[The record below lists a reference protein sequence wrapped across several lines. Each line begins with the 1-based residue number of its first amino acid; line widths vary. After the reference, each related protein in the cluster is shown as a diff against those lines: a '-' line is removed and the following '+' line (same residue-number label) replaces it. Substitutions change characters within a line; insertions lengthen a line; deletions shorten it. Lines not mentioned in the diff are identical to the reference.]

1 MRLGGLPSPRSG
13 AVIVGRL
20 LLYADSYVAQWMSQ
34 KTNENI
40 IPPYTA
46 LGVVGRHG
54 QLTGAVIFNHLH
66 EGNIEISVYAPKVF
80 TRGVIK
86 AAAAFAFDT
95 QGVSRVTARTRAS
108 NLHARRVIEKAGF
121 RQEGVLRSYYADGED
136 SILYGLLK
144 SECRWRP

>member
-1 MRLGGLPSPRSG
+1 MPSHRSG
-13 AVIVGRL
+13 AVLIGRI
-20 LLYADSYVAQWMSQ
+20 LLYADAFVAEWVAM
-34 KTNENI
+34 KMDENI

-46 LGVVGRHG
+46 LGIVDAHG
-54 QLTGAVIFNHLH
+54 QMAGGMIFNHLH
-66 EGNIEISVYAPKVF
+66 EGNIELSVYAPGVF
-80 TRGVIK
+80 TRGAIR